1 METQQLSGTKA
12 VIIIAMAVQV
22 CIMLV
27 IVVKRQIMRFALRNR
42 RGPHTHIGQGAPKM
56 LRRETDRQLD
66 FVAYIR
72 HEPKPFEL
80 DNDSAGHSM
89 INYRIAALKE
99 LRSLE
104 EDIASY
110 NTSYLRPP
118 CGNMRSFLLNCTQ
131 GPLLGV
137 DSHRIHLLCDDYEH
151 ARHHYESFDE
161 AKFKVFLSRLDEM
174 RQAIQKNRE
183 RKPFPSPSLP
193 SAARPKKAKMRRK
206 SEEKFS
212 SSGTI
217 VSQQESKTA
226 LLVTASQHCGSDS
239 TAV

>member
-1 METQQLSGTKA
+1 MEAQQLSGTKA
-12 VIIIAMAVQV
+12 VIIIAVAVQI

-27 IVVKRQIMRFALRNR
+27 IVVKRQIVRFALRNR
-42 RGPHTHIGQGAPKM
+42 RGPHTHIGQGAPKV

-66 FVAYIR
+66 YVAYIR
-72 HEPKPFEL
+72 HEPKPYEL
-80 DNDSAGHSM
+80 DGMDAM
-89 INYRIAALKE
+89 NYRIAALKE

-151 ARHHYESFDE
+151 ARHHYEAFDE
-161 AKFKVFLSRLDEM
+161 AKFKVFKSRIEEM
-174 RQAIQKNRE
+174 REAIVTNRE
-183 RKPFPSPSLP
+183 RKPFPSPLLSSTA
-193 SAARPKKAKMRRK
+193 SASRPKKAKMRRK
-206 SEEKFS
+206 SEEKTNS
-212 SSGTI
+212 SVASAN
-217 VSQQESKTA
+217 QHPESKTA
-226 LLVTASQHCGSDS
+226 VLVTAHHSDS
-239 TAV
+239 TPV

>member
-1 METQQLSGTKA
+1 MEAQQLSGTKA

-42 RGPHTHIGQGAPKM
+42 RGPHTHIGQGAPKV

-80 DNDSAGHSM
+80 DGDASPM
-89 INYRIAALKE
+89 NYRIAALKE

-151 ARHHYESFDE
+151 ARHHYETFDE
-161 AKFKVFLSRLDEM
+161 AKFKVFISRIDEM
-174 RQAIQKNRE
+174 REAIQKNRE
-183 RKPFPSPSLP
+183 RKPYPSPLLP
-193 SAARPKKAKMRRK
+193 STRPKKAKMRRK
-206 SEEKFS
+206 SEEKSF
-212 SSGTI
+212 I
-217 VSQQESKTA
+217 SQQPAPESKTS
-226 LLVTASQHCGSDS
+226 LLVTASHHCRGSKDS
-239 TAV
+239 TPV